1 MEPHGQALYRY
12 GAGQA
17 RGPSVSSAESAEAY
31 PPTRKASTGYRAFK
45 HRHRLV
51 ARERH
56 NDTNAHPHLPHI
68 GDRRCRKSWK
78 ESPLVNRDK
87 TTQRDLRFGGS
98 KTI

>member
-1 MEPHGQALYRY
+1 ML
-12 GAGQA
+12 
-17 RGPSVSSAESAEAY
+17 
-31 PPTRKASTGYRAFK
+31 K

-51 ARERH
+51 PRERH

-78 ESPLVNRDK
+78 ESPVFALKGILPSPPTFYESAGSSPLQETGLSNGVNRDK